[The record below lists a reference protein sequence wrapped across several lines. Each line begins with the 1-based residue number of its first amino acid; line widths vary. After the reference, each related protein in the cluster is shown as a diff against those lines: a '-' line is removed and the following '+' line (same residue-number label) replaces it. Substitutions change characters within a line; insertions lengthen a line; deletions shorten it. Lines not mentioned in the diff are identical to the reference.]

1 MRLIKKDKE
10 AALVEYVENGEVKR
24 KIIPRSA
31 VDENGQ
37 IDRFELEAG
46 IPYGIAWADY
56 LQLDSTPKDI
66 ERELHKAGI
75 WTADDLRTKQ
85 QAAVGAIQTALSI
98 HLGTLNSIV
107 KENR

>member
-1 MRLIKKDKE
+1 MKLIKNDGN
-10 AALVEYVENGEVKR
+10 AALVEYVEDGELKR

-37 IDRFELEAG
+37 IDRFELEVG

-56 LQLDSTPKDI
+56 IQLDATPKDI

-75 WTADDLRTKQ
+75 WTADDLRIKQ
-85 QAAVGAIQTALSI
+85 QAAVGAIQTALGI
-98 HLGTLNSIV
+98 HLGLLNIIV
-107 KENR
+107 KEN